1 MYIHTKDRPTMPV
14 CRPTGP
20 MTCDLFG
27 GDYSRV
33 LVFVLLEGARCWTIG
48 VGVCV
53 FMMLDG
59 INIRIRHLSPSTFF
73 SLRRARRH
81 LLLVADLFQGLA
93 GRVISLQSKPSGMR
107 GRSPKLSN
115 ALTLV
120 AAHVAALL
128 QPRPRARGPP
138 CVILI
143 DLGHIAMCLSI
154 RCSDTAA
161 SERRVL
167 PAETYPLP
175 WAYTTFA
182 RTDVVISVFRHA
194 VLLVDRHH

>member
-59 INIRIRHLSPSTFF
+59 INIRIVRHLSPSTFF

-120 AAHVAALL
+120 AAHVAALSN
-128 QPRPRARGPP
+128 RARG
-138 CVILI
+138 
-143 DLGHIAMCLSI
+143 
-154 RCSDTAA
+154 
-161 SERRVL
+161 RVR
-167 PAETYPLP
+167 PTVCHTHRSRSY
-175 WAYTTFA
+175 
-182 RTDVVISVFRHA
+182 RDVSQHQV
-194 VLLVDRHH
+194 